1 MAIKTINGIL
11 KADSTKTSEE
21 FNNQI
26 KSACDNAE
34 NTDTTNNYVGLVFNL
49 KDKRID
55 FVPSSSVGTDFNV
68 NTTTI
73 VDGSGA
79 GVSTDDAYV
88 RPTAV
93 PTTIGGATVGTTFSG
108 TVADALDKILYPFIK
123 PTFLTFYPSGQNA
136 TLEVGDKISGGLKTF
151 IWTTSTS
158 ANININT
165 IKITS
170 NTTTLVDLSA
180 NDGTETIDIGA
191 DIIKTTA
198 TSHNFNIYGVDK
210 ENNSF
215 SKLYTVSWR
224 WKIYYGSSSL
234 TVLNGLQVA
243 SLQGNVL
250 GTSRA
255 STYSTTANDYKWICY
270 PSSFGLAT
278 KFEDTATGFG
288 VAMEAPLTISVTNAF
303 GVATDY
309 FCYRTTN
316 SMASALNIKVS

>member
-21 FNNQI
+21 FNTQI

-93 PTTIGGATVGTTFSG
+93 PIAIGGAVVGTTFSG
-108 TVADALDKILYPFIK
+108 TVSDALDKILYPFIK
-123 PTFLTFYPSGQNA
+123 PTFSAFSITGQNT

-151 IWTTSTS
+151 TWTTSTP
-158 ANININT
+158 NNVTLNT

-170 NTTTLVDLSA
+170 NTTTLIDLTS
-180 NDGTETIDIGA
+180 NDGTQTIDIGT

-198 TSHNFNIYGVDK
+198 TTYNFNIYGTDK
-210 ENNSF
+210 ENNVF
-215 SKLYTVSWR
+215 TKVYTVTWK

-234 TVLNGLQVA
+234 TTLNSVQVTA
-243 SLQGNVL
+243 LQGNVL
-250 GTSRA
+250 NTTRA
-255 STYSTTANDYKWICY
+255 STYSTTASDYKWICY
-270 PSSFGLAT
+270 PTSFGLAT

-288 VAMEAPLTISVTNAF
+288 VAMETPITVSVTNSF
-303 GVATDY
+303 GVSNDY
-309 FCYRTTN
+309 YCYRTTN
-316 SMASALNIKVS
+316 SMASALSIKVS